1 MILYR
6 LRAMCFVFS
15 LGMLFASGAIAQSVD
30 QMLRALVL
38 AVSEQDIETA
48 RATITEVDRLAQQG
62 ALPPEHDLGEIYRF
76 LAEMN
81 EYVGPPA
88 VGVALLER
96 GLALVDARGGKD
108 SETHFMLR
116 ADLTNALLFAGD
128 VAAALDA
135 GEALK
140 TVLAAHGLDAT
151 GYAFKNQVSLGTAY
165 LQVDEQ
171 EAALAAYKTALSK
184 TPAEQ
189 RDPLLE
195 IIARKGLAVFL
206 AQADDPQEA
215 VIHARRGSAL
225 AQDQHGQA
233 SPIALD
239 FQIDLAFALI
249 GIGDTNAAWSILE
262 TTFDTAMNA
271 LGPAH
276 AITQRAAENIAF
288 FNGAQPNPPSTGQN
302 TRSDAERLAELEAR
316 AADATT
322 AGDPQRLESTL
333 LAIADLTR
341 MSPDISLDRHAEALE
356 TLIMFYRAQDPD
368 PQKAPQFLNT
378 VVSVLEQDL
387 GAGHRIT
394 LQMKRLAIDQRM
406 SEVRNNAL
414 FVAQFGPEIFERLS
428 AHRRFWDGR
437 PETAFYSP
445 TDVDIFRRYAE
456 AHGPQDDFVSKL
468 IATVRYAEV
477 LNDVKRFDD
486 AQRTLQALA
495 ITLEEKIAATGVIY
509 EDLRV
514 HVQRAQAQ
522 NLSAAGAYLPA
533 LEAYRATIPA
543 LFDTLR
549 LSHMTVDALGD
560 TITLMFGRAVGMD
573 FAATA
578 WLAQQTGGIMEP
590 VPGSTLFEASQ
601 IAGFSSASAA
611 VARSGLRRLMQNP
624 ELSDLAAQWRDMS
637 RVSQP
642 QADGP
647 DLERDWFRA
656 VALDNLR
663 TAILQKAPEFYD
675 MQVPDPVPLT
685 ALRDKDMLA
694 EDEALI
700 VILPATEFG
709 DFADDPSLG
718 GLVLAIT
725 DDDFAAAP
733 IGLGSIE
740 LTLEIARLHAELD
753 QRPLAEE
760 VALRSEGTRAPVNP
774 AIDTA
779 DTSPWQQS
787 NFSFER
793 AHRLYTGLFGAP
805 EIQALIGDKAQWVV
819 VAHGSAM
826 SVPYAAL
833 VTQANNTSNAP
844 SVEGL
849 RNTRWLGLE
858 RALTIVPS
866 VESWVSLKERT
877 ARQAPHTDNIAYLGV
892 GDPAFEGVQT
902 AALSNATTVLRRGV
916 ETRGASLRAL
926 PRLPGTRRE
935 VEGVS
940 ALFAGSARH
949 VLLGADANEAALRS
963 LHADGTLSK
972 ARILHFATHGLL
984 AGAFDDLGEPALAL
998 SPPHDAQN
1006 PQNDGLL
1013 TASEAAELDLN
1024 AEWVILSAC
1033 DTAGAES
1040 LNGDGLGGL
1049 AQGFFTA
1056 GAQSLLV
1063 SHWRVD
1069 DLAAERLA
1077 TATIQLAEDGVPK
1090 AEALRQAMQILM
1102 NDKSRDHTP
1111 NSFAHPS
1118 QWAPFILVGTN

>member
-1 MILYR
+1 
-6 LRAMCFVFS
+6 MCLFVCLS
-15 LGMLFASGAIAQSVD
+15 MLFASGAIAQSVD
-30 QMLRALVL
+30 QMLRTLVQ
-38 AVSEQDIETA
+38 AVTEQDVETA
-48 RATITEVDRLAQQG
+48 RATIAEVDHLARQG
-62 ALPPEHDLGEIYRF
+62 ALPSKHDLGEIYRF

-88 VGVALLER
+88 VSVALLER
-96 GLALVDARGGKD
+96 GLALVEARGGRD

-116 ADLTNALLFAGD
+116 ADLTNAFLFAGD
-128 VAAALDA
+128 IAAAVDV
-135 GEALK
+135 GETLK
-140 TVLAAHGLDAT
+140 TVLAARDLDAT

-165 LQVDEQ
+165 VQAGQ
-171 EAALAAYKTALSK
+171 REAAIAAYETALSK
-184 TPAEQ
+184 TPEEQ
-189 RDPLLE
+189 RNPMLE
-195 IIARKGLAVFL
+195 LIARKGLAVFL
-206 AQADDPQEA
+206 VQVGNAQQAI
-215 VIHARRGSAL
+215 VHAQRGYAL
-225 AQDQHGQA
+225 ARDQDGET
-233 SPIALD
+233 SPTALD

-249 GIGDTNAAWSILE
+249 AAGDTNTAWSVLQ
-262 TTFDTAMNA
+262 TAFDTAMDA
-271 LGPAH
+271 LGPEH
-276 AITQRAAENIAF
+276 AVTQRAAENMAF
-288 FNGAQPNPPSTGQN
+288 FNGTQPNPPSAGQN
-302 TRSDAERLAELEAR
+302 RHSDTEKLAELEAL
-316 AADATT
+316 AEDAT
-322 AGDPQRLESTL
+322 ASGNPQRLESTL

-356 TLIMFYRAQDPD
+356 TLIMFYRVQDSD
-368 PQKAPQFLNT
+368 PQKAPQFLST
-378 VVSVLEQDL
+378 VVSVLEQDF
-387 GAGHRIT
+387 GAEHRIT
-394 LQMKRLAIDQRM
+394 LKMKRLAIDQRM

-414 FVAQFGPEIFERLS
+414 FVAQFGPEMFERLS

-437 PETAFYSP
+437 QETAFYSP
-445 TDVDIFRRYAE
+445 TDVDVFRRYAQ

-468 IATVRYAEV
+468 IATIRYAEV
-477 LNDVKRFDD
+477 LNDVGRLDD
-486 AQRTLQALA
+486 AQRTLQALD

-522 NLSAAGAYLPA
+522 NLGAAGAYVQSV
-533 LEAYRATIPA
+533 EAFRAIIPA

-560 TITLMFGRAVGMD
+560 TMTLMFGRAVGMD

-578 WLAQQTGGIMEP
+578 WLAQNTRALTEP
-590 VPGSTLFEASQ
+590 APGSTLFEASQ

-611 VARSGLRRLMQNP
+611 VARSGLRRLMQSP
-624 ELSDLAAQWRDMS
+624 ELSDLAAQWRDMT

-642 QADGP
+642 QTDGP

-656 VALDNLR
+656 AALDNLR
-663 TAILQKAPEFYD
+663 NAILQKAPEFYA

-685 ALRDKDMLA
+685 TLRDKDMLA
-694 EDEALI
+694 QDEALI

-709 DFADDPSLG
+709 EFANDPSLG

-760 VALRSEGTRAPVNP
+760 VALRSEGNRAPVNP

-793 AHRLYTGLFGAP
+793 AHGLYAGLFGAP
-805 EIQALIGDKAQWVV
+805 EIQALIGDKARWIV
-819 VAHGSAM
+819 VAHGAAM

-833 VTQANNTSNAP
+833 VTHPNDTSDAP
-844 SVEGL
+844 SVERL

-877 ARQAPHTDNIAYLGV
+877 ARKAPHTDSIAYLGV

-902 AALSNATTVLRRGV
+902 AALSSATTVLRRGI
-916 ETRGASLRAL
+916 ETRGATLRAL

-940 ALFAGSARH
+940 ALFPGTARH
-949 VLLGADANEAALRS
+949 VLLGADANEAALRE

-998 SPPHDAQN
+998 SPPQN
-1006 PQNDGLL
+1006 PQNAQDDGLL

-1040 LNGDGLGGL
+1040 LDGDGLGGL

-1069 DLAAERLA
+1069 DRAAERLA
-1077 TATIQLAEDGVPK
+1077 TATVQLAENGVPK
-1090 AEALRQAMQILM
+1090 AEALRQAMRNLM
-1102 NDKSRDHTP
+1102 NDTSRDNTP
-1111 NSFAHPS
+1111 SSFAHPS
-1118 QWAPFILVGTN
+1118 QWAPFFLVGAN